1 MIKPFGACEVKTSI
15 DAFTGKSDSP
25 SPFAVFVKIYGELP
39 NVKTARDINI
49 EQFQERLLA
58 RYEGRISF
66 LRTMDSIQGQRG
78 YFSESGWWLGMDG
91 VLVVSDGETEEL
103 HFLYLSAVQSLV
115 VELEDLA
122 RENRLRRK
130 RTQPLVHI
138 VTSGAY
144 GLHIVPMAINRP
156 KLDLSQHYN
165 EDFRDVDEIIQ
176 KRLNRKNDKGIVLL
190 HGLPGTGKT
199 TYLRY
204 LISNVKKKVI
214 FIPPG
219 YAERLTDPA
228 FMALL
233 MDHPNSVL
241 VIEDAERVL
250 ADRDR
255 MGHSAVSVLLNLS
268 DGLLSDCLNM
278 QLICTFNTHL
288 SRIDQALLRQGRLI
302 ARYCFRE
309 LEAEKAGALLV
320 AQGKAFEE
328 ARPMTLAEVYG
339 AAHPSIQEPFQA
351 KDGIGFRVQKAG

>member
-1 MIKPFGACEVKTSI
+1 MIKPFGTCAPLAAGEVFAGVDAQPSAYRFFWTSYS
-15 DAFTGKSDSP
+15 ALP
-25 SPFAVFVKIYGELP
+25 SVRSAKRIQGEEFH
-39 NVKTARDINI
+39 ARAI
-49 EQFQERLLA
+49 A

-66 LRTMDSIQGQRG
+66 LRTMDSVEGPYG
-78 YFSESGWWLGMDG
+78 VFLESGWWMGMDG
-91 VLVVSDGETEEL
+91 VLIAFDADAQEL
-103 HFLYLSAVQSLV
+103 HFLFLATAQSLV
-115 VELEDLA
+115 SELEDLA
-122 RENRLRRK
+122 KGCKVQHK
-130 RTQPLVHI
+130 RSEPFVH
-138 VTSGAY
+138 VVAASGR
-144 GLHIVPMAINRP
+144 GLDIVPIRVNRP
-156 KLDLSQHYN
+156 RLNISKHYN
-165 EDFRDVDEIIQ
+165 DDFRDVHAVIR
-176 KRLNRKNDKGIVLL
+176 KRLNRNNDKGIVLL

-204 LISNVKKKVI
+204 LIATLKKNVI

-219 YAERLTDPA
+219 FADRLTDPN
-228 FMALL
+228 FMSLL
-233 MDHPNSVL
+233 MQYPNSVL

-250 ADRDR
+250 ADRELE
-255 MGHSAVSVLLNLS
+255 GFSAVSVLLNLS

-339 AAHPSIQEPFQA
+339 DAHPPTKEPLA
-351 KDGIGFRVQKAG
+351 SKDGIGFRVQKAG